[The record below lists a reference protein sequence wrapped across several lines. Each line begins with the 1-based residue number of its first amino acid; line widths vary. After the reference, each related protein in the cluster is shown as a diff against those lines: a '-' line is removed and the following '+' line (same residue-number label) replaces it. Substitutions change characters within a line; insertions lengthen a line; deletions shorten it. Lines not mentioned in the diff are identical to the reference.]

1 VLTENQL
8 QSTLNGADYFS
19 VAILPDDSPE
29 TFADFRAHAY
39 AFVTGSRVDWA
50 YDEAAATLTSTF
62 TVETEVMEGTE
73 NQPLIA
79 LYRHQWRRTDTI
91 NTDYSYVS
99 PRGEMKVLNGSSFS
113 TTLPFTGVLPWLPD
127 TGSVDQAALY
137 TYIDEIYQLDTAG
150 RLHLPG
156 PEGQMDTYW
165 TGKGLGRL
173 AALIPLA
180 DQAGHTEAR
189 ETFIQDLETTLE
201 DWFTVADGD
210 TTSLFYY
217 DTNWG
222 ALIGY
227 PTANYGYDYALNDH
241 HFHHGYFVMAA
252 SMIALYDPAW
262 TEQWGG
268 MVDLLIED
276 ANNPETTDLF
286 PRLRAFD
293 AYAGHSW
300 ASGDAAFD
308 AGNNQES
315 SSEAINF
322 ATAVILWGEATGN
335 SDMRDLGI
343 FLYANEAEAIRQYWF
358 DVDDAVFPADFD
370 HNALGILWSNGGA
383 YGTWFS
389 ADPEAIH
396 AINFLPINGGSLY
409 LGDNPNYIQ
418 SNYDHM
424 ITNIGGVERSFTD
437 IIWETLAFADPTT
450 ALDHFGDGSAEPE
463 WGETR
468 AHIYHWLHTLDALG
482 QVEATI
488 TADIPT
494 YAVFTR
500 DGITTYVAYN
510 ASADAR
516 TVQFS
521 DGFMLDVPSH
531 AIGTGT
537 K

>member
-1 VLTENQL
+1 
-8 QSTLNGADYFS
+8 
-19 VAILPDDSPE
+19 
-29 TFADFRAHAY
+29 
-39 AFVTGSRVDWA
+39 
-50 YDEAAATLTSTF
+50 
-62 TVETEVMEGTE
+62 
-73 NQPLIA
+73 
-79 LYRHQWRRTDTI
+79 
-91 NTDYSYVS
+91 
-99 PRGEMKVLNGSSFS
+99 
-113 TTLPFTGVLPWLPD
+113 
-127 TGSVDQAALY
+127 
-137 TYIDEIYQLDTAG
+137 
-150 RLHLPG
+150 
-156 PEGQMDTYW
+156 
-165 TGKGLGRL
+165 
-173 AALIPLA
+173 
-180 DQAGHTEAR
+180 
-189 ETFIQDLETTLE
+189 
-201 DWFTVADGD
+201 
-210 TTSLFYY
+210 
-217 DTNWG
+217 
-222 ALIGY
+222 
-227 PTANYGYDYALNDH
+227 
-241 HFHHGYFVMAA
+241 
-252 SMIALYDPAW
+252 
-262 TEQWGG
+262 
-268 MVDLLIED
+268 
-276 ANNPETTDLF
+276 LF

-322 ATAVILWGEATGN
+322 ATAVILWGETTGN
-335 SDMRDLGI
+335 SEMRDLGI

-409 LGDNPNYIQ
+409 LGDNPDYIQ

-424 ITNIGGVERSFTD
+424 IATIGGVERSFTD

-450 ALDHFGDGSAEPE
+450 ALAHFGDGSAEPE

-468 AHIYHWLHTLDALG
+468 AHIYHWLHTLETLG

-500 DGITTYVAYN
+500 DGTTTYVAYN
-510 ASADAR
+510 ASAETR

-521 DGFMLDVPSH
+521 DGFTLDVPAH